1 MRKGSKSVL
10 EKIPQT
16 ADGAIPVQPY
26 KLSITDSGRSLAEER
41 QLKIKNQQI
50 LRDPVAIVKV
60 RNSICG

>member
-50 LRDPVAIVKV
+50 
-60 RNSICG
+60 